1 MTTHL
6 ASHYLN
12 SMKHHPYGN
21 ALYEPAPFSR
31 LQPGSLGYLDDLQR
45 WHPILNLLDSEALEK
60 AGYSPLG
67 DLRPSEPDV
76 RRFGPMLS
84 KSAAKTD
91 VNLEAG
97 VGAAAMGL
105 SVDVSGAVKYST
117 RKEFRGGLVC
127 ENEVVSEGFD
137 LRQPFVTWLEENA
150 KSLFKDY
157 PDAKRLGLYA
167 VTWTLSFT
175 KIHISAWDGKKNT
188 ATVGFK
194 FGMAGGGNL
203 GPQTSWV
210 RGQSSSGW
218 SEWTDQKRVLFFT
231 GVFMR
236 TNLFGWGGS
245 MKKSS
250 DPSKVITRFT
260 VNEDEGERFRAIL
273 EPVGDIDQ
281 AKAQPTD
288 QTVSSTQGAL

>member
-1 MTTHL
+1 MTTDL
-6 ASHYLN
+6 ARRYLD

-21 ALYEPAPFSR
+21 ALFEPAPFSR
-31 LQPGSLGYLDDLQR
+31 LQPGSLGYLDELQR

-60 AGYSPLG
+60 AGYTPLG
-67 DLRPSEPDV
+67 ELRPSEPDL

-84 KSAAKTD
+84 NRTSKTNID
-91 VNLEAG
+91 LEAG

-105 SVDVSGAVKYST
+105 PVDVSGAVKYST
-117 RKEFRGGLVC
+117 SNEFGAVLVC
-127 ENEVVSEGFD
+127 ENDVVSEGFD
-137 LRQPFVTWLEENA
+137 LRQPFATWLEQNA
-150 KSLFKDY
+150 KSLFKDF

-167 VTWTLSFT
+167 VTWTYSST
-175 KIHISAWDGKKNT
+175 DIHISAWDGESND

-194 FGMAGGGNL
+194 VGFAGAGNV

-236 TNLFGWGGS
+236 TNLFGWAK
-245 MKKSS
+245 MKKSHREI
-250 DPSKVITRFT
+250 ITRFDIQD
-260 VNEDEGERFRAIL
+260 DEGEERFRAFL
-273 EPVGDIDQ
+273 EPVGDEDQ
-281 AKAQPTD
+281 TKAKSTD
-288 QTVSSTQGAL
+288 ETVSSAQGAL

>member
-1 MTTHL
+1 MTTDL
-6 ASHYLN
+6 ARRYLH

-21 ALYEPAPFSR
+21 ALFEPAPFSR
-31 LQPGSLGYLDDLQR
+31 LQPGSLGYLDELQR

-67 DLRPSEPDV
+67 ELRPSEPDV

-84 KSAAKTD
+84 NKTSKTNVD
-91 VNLEAG
+91 LEAG

-105 SVDVSGAVKYST
+105 PVDVSGAVKYST
-117 RKEFRGGLVC
+117 SNEFGAVLVC
-127 ENEVVSEGFD
+127 ENDVVSEGFD
-137 LRQPFVTWLEENA
+137 LRQPFATWLEQNA

-167 VTWTLSFT
+167 VTWTYSST
-175 KIHISAWDGKKNT
+175 DIHISAWDGESND

-194 FGMAGGGNL
+194 VGFAGAGNV

-236 TNLFGWGGS
+236 TNLFGWAK

-250 DPSKVITRFT
+250 LPKGTTRFN
-260 VNEDEGERFRAIL
+260 VEGEEGEQNFKAFL
-273 EPVGDIDQ
+273 EPVGDIDK
-281 AKAQPTD
+281 AKAGSTD
-288 QTVSSTQGAL
+288 ETVISTQGAS